1 MVQPVPKR
9 MRLEMVI
16 RMQNEIQVGI
26 KKLLFWFSFQIFK
39 LKET

>member
-26 KKLLFWFSFQIFK
+26 KKLLFWFSFQFSN
-39 LKET
+39 